1 MAYVKIS
8 DIDLFY
14 KEKGSGRPLIFLHPP
29 GMGHVVFH
37 EQVKLARHFRTIVF
51 DMRGHGR
58 SGLGSKPFS
67 IALLANDLNLLMEAL
82 SMKEAI
88 LIGYSSGGSV
98 AQEFA
103 IQHQEKVAGLLLCG
117 GFSEVSDPFL
127 QAEFRAGKALVH
139 NMKLLSWIVS
149 KGHARSEAEFKMLRS
164 YILSTDPTLLES
176 FYEKGRRYVC
186 TDKLSTLQI
195 PFLHVTGERA
205 FYFHHYQKKYQK
217 YVPHSKLVRV
227 SNAYHELSTKSWRE
241 LNQIIYHFATS
252 IESSHH

>member
-1 MAYVKIS
+1 MAYVKVD
-8 DIDLFY
+8 DIELFY
-14 KEKGSGRPLIFLHPP
+14 EEKGSGLPLIFLHPP

-37 EQVKLARHFRTIVF
+37 EQRKLAKHFRIIVF

-58 SGLGSKPFS
+58 SELGSKEFS
-67 IALLANDLNLLMEAL
+67 IALLANDLNLLVEAL
-82 SMKEAI
+82 SIKEAV

-139 NMKLLSWIVS
+139 KMKVLSWILA

-164 YILSTDPTLLES
+164 YIVSTNPYLLEN

-186 TDKLSTLQI
+186 TNKLSALYI
-195 PFLHVTGERA
+195 PFMHVTGERA
-205 FYFHHYQKKYQK
+205 FYFHRYQQIYKK
-217 YVPHSKLVRV
+217 YVPESKLIRV
-227 SNAYHELSTKSWRE
+227 SNSYHELPTKSWRE
-241 LNQIIYHFATS
+241 LNQIIYQFATS
-252 IESSHH
+252 IELNRR

>member
-1 MAYVKIS
+1 MGYVKVD

-14 KEKGSGRPLIFLHPP
+14 EEKGSGLPLIFLHPP

-37 EQVKLARHFRTIVF
+37 EQAKLADHFRIIVF

-58 SGLGSKPFS
+58 SGLGSKEFS
-67 IALLANDLNLLMEAL
+67 IALLADDLNLLMEAL
-82 SMKEAI
+82 SIKEAV

-103 IQHQEKVAGLLLCG
+103 IQHQEKVAGLILCG

-139 NMKLLSWIVS
+139 NIRLLSWIIA
-149 KGHARSEAEFKMLRS
+149 KGHARTEAEFKMLRS
-164 YILSTDPTLLES
+164 YIVSTDPYLLEN

-186 TDKLSTLQI
+186 TNKLSTLNI

-205 FYFHHYQKKYQK
+205 FYFHRYQQIYKK
-217 YVPHSKLVRV
+217 YVPESKLIRV
-227 SNAYHELSTKSWRE
+227 SNSYHELPTKSWRE
-241 LNQIIYHFATS
+241 LNQILRQFATS
-252 IESSHH
+252 IELNRR